1 MANKSHKT
9 MELDFFVKAVV
20 SIQDESTLLTN
31 DNEVNSDGGRTKSVG
46 PFAPVNAS
54 VLQLSS
60 ADFQD
65 LLASLKPGP

>member
-20 SIQDESTLLTN
+20 FTHESTLLTN